1 MSSGRIIFA
10 GPVNVVGDERL
21 SIDGSKGRR
30 LRLADITEFDS
41 GVYRCQVE
49 VRTRPISLE
58 HTLNVL
64 GKQLQRCAKKI
75 DPGCVMP
82 TSSLPLAAG
91 ASLCN
96 LGLTLSPNSLYRVT
110 HQFDENLPLTLK

>member
-1 MSSGRIIFA
+1 MAINQSKIKSLHPSPAGNNIITWYNATSGRIIFA

-30 LRLADITEFDS
+30 LRLKDISEFDA
-41 GVYRCQVE
+41 GGYRCQVE

-64 GKQLQRCAKKI
+64 GER
-75 DPGCVMP
+75 
-82 TSSLPLAAG
+82 
-91 ASLCN
+91 LCFIAVICMIV
-96 LGLTLSPNSLYRVT
+96 VT
-110 HQFDENLPLTLK
+110 PSGS

>member
-1 MSSGRIIFA
+1 MAINQSKIKSLHPSPAGNNIITWYNATSGRIIFA

-41 GVYRCQVE
+41 GGYRCQVE

-64 GKQLQRCAKKI
+64 GKRL
-75 DPGCVMP
+75 
-82 TSSLPLAAG
+82 
-91 ASLCN
+91 
-96 LGLTLSPNSLYRVT
+96 
-110 HQFDENLPLTLK
+110 

>member
-1 MSSGRIIFA
+1 MNTVFEIINKKFLFSNQIIGSTGNNIITWYNVSSGRIIFA

-49 VRTRPISLE
+49 VRTRPIALQ

-64 GKQLQRCAKKI
+64 GKLQSCTVWSI
-75 DPGCVMP
+75 WSDSWVG
-82 TSSLPLAAG
+82 
-91 ASLCN
+91 
-96 LGLTLSPNSLYRVT
+96 
-110 HQFDENLPLTLK
+110 